1 MIDKFLDI
9 TEILINPLRFTRQV
23 EDLYGSIKKFDIV
36 SARQNNL
43 NINQQIDELVANNNN
58 EFADFKSMSP
68 RTIN

>member
-36 SARQNNL
+36 SAR
-43 NINQQIDELVANNNN
+43 
-58 EFADFKSMSP
+58 
-68 RTIN
+68 